1 MCEPLSWGRD
11 FIVGLPGIFP
21 LSPQCMMLSSLTGDV
36 YADIWKIL
44 TDVEQLSK
52 KIVKILNKWGAMYRD
67 LYFSHYRDLL
77 RSRTAQ

>member
-1 MCEPLSWGRD
+1 MHD
-11 FIVGLPGIFP
+11 AFF
-21 LSPQCMMLSSLTGDV
+21 LTGNV
-36 YADIWKIL
+36 YVDIRKIQ

-52 KIVKILNKWGAMYRD
+52 EIVKILNKWGAMYRD